1 MDDYVPAGSH
11 IPEISLMGI
20 KGKQIGR
27 YHGCSFPWVWLMSVT
42 MLREKAIM
50 EGGEKMPAKVHMSK
64 KELDDLIE
72 AGGKA
77 GKGERY

>member
-1 MDDYVPAGSH
+1 
-11 IPEISLMGI
+11 
-20 KGKQIGR
+20 
-27 YHGCSFPWVWLMSVT
+27 

-50 EGGEKMPAKVHMSK
+50 EGGEKMPAKVHVSK